1 MSSDRRTGA
10 VLSFPTGMLMID
22 TFGQVWHAGR
32 RLLQHAAGPGAGYN
46 GYARRAA
53 PSRPKP
59 ASDGDIYFQRAVRG
73 HRLGWIRG
81 APLYLRRR
89 LDMPRELVLPLYSCR
104 GTLTLGQVPQR
115 FGGLRTALRNEF
127 QSYIETN
134 NDKILAS
141 LPFLP
146 PHIQPL
152 PGERTFRARA

>member
-1 MSSDRRTGA
+1 MDRPSAAVFDFPSGA
-10 VLSFPTGMLMID
+10 LMID
-22 TFGQVWHAGR
+22 RSGQVWGAGR
-32 RLLQHAAGPGAGYN
+32 RLLQHAVASGAGCG
-46 GYARRAA
+46 GYARRRAA

-59 ASDGDIYFQRAVRG
+59 PSDGDIYFQRAVRG
-73 HRLGWIRG
+73 HRLGWIMG

-127 QSYIETN
+127 QIYIETN
-134 NDKILAS
+134 KDKILAS